1 MSRFLRYKRGVY
13 LLVFSFLF
21 LFMFQEV
28 LGAGKIKEIEI
39 RTESPTFLET
49 KPKEVLTLAFQVANL
64 TAQRRELV
72 EEIEL
77 PEGWQL
83 IIQGF
88 PFLIGAKEEEVRLL
102 SFFVPMK
109 TLAGDYKIIYR
120 LKDINDTSVSSEREV
135 QVKVLPVLKIEIIPQ
150 DVLLYVVAGEAY
162 ETDFKVINQSN
173 TGVQIVLKASN
184 QGDFPI
190 QLEENEIYLEVG
202 EAKIVKVKIE
212 TGEDL
217 TKLLDNFLRLKVNV
231 EDFRGEILEFSGRSN
246 TQIIPRISGIKDK
259 YHRLP
264 SVLKLKGGYN
274 TGFHMEFSG
283 KGTLDEEGKKEIDFL
298 FKKPDILEEEIS
310 EEESEE
316 EVNYYIHLKGEKG
329 ELYLGDYSFKLSP
342 LTESNLSAE
351 GIKGI
356 WKNEK
361 ISAGGYYLNTKDS
374 QKEEWAAFLAGY
386 PFDENWEFKLNY
398 LHKEFYEE
406 EELKKGNIWS
416 IETKANLF
424 KDTLME
430 LEYARGESENESGQ
444 AWRGKIDGRIGTL
457 GYSFDILHAD
467 PYYPGCLR
475 DMNSKGIAFILPLG
489 ERLSVKLSFRDQ
501 KKILNLELNEDD
513 APWEKSKEIT
523 LSYKLEKGSMSLF
536 YEDSIRKDILSP
548 STFEESKDLLRLTF
562 QQNLDKV
569 DFHTFYE
576 FSTEKDNLTGQS
588 EKLNKFD
595 LSTSYSPN
603 PEWKYG
609 FHYLTEFNQLIDLGI
624 KSEIKLD
631 IQHQL
636 KKESSLDFSWKANI
650 GEEIDIRHQLNL
662 KVKHKFPRGDMIE
675 LGGGYSFSENSFDK
689 GTASLMV
696 SYQIPLSI
704 PVSLKGNIGVV
715 KGRVY
720 DAEDPNLS
728 GLEKVILIMG
738 GMTTLTDKKGN
749 FIFRALEAGDYYLG
763 IDYRSIGQD
772 KIATMKMP
780 LKITVQKGEEIEIN
794 LGITRKVL
802 LKGRIVRFDF
812 PESSLMQEESQWE
825 EKGGMNNVLLEMR
838 NDSEIRRCLSDKKG
852 YFVFSDLQPGKWTFE
867 ILNIDLPRHHY
878 VEEYDK
884 EFELKPGEEKEIS
897 LRVLPKKRTIIMIEE
912 TTEIIKLEDKD
923 K

>member
-1 MSRFLRYKRGVY
+1 MSRFLRYKGGVY

-21 LFMFQEV
+21 LFLFQEV
-28 LGAGKIKEIEI
+28 LGAGKIKEIKI

-83 IIQGF
+83 IIRGF

-120 LKDINDTSVSSEREV
+120 LKDINDTFVSSAREI

-150 DVLLYVVAGEAY
+150 DVLLYVVTGEAY

-173 TGVQIVLKASN
+173 TGVRIVLEASN
-184 QGDFPI
+184 RGNFPI

-217 TKLLDNFLRLKVNV
+217 TKLLDNFLRLKANV
-231 EDFRGEILEFSGRSN
+231 EDFGGEIIEFSGRSN
-246 TQIIPRISGIKDK
+246 TQIIPRISGIRDK

-264 SVLKLKGGYN
+264 TVLKLKGGYN

-283 KGTLDEEGKKEIDFL
+283 KGTLDEEGKKEVDFL

-316 EVNYYIHLKGEKG
+316 EVNYYISLKGEKG

-374 QKEEWAAFLAGY
+374 QKEERAAFLAGY
-386 PFDENWEFKLNY
+386 PFDENWEFKLSY
-398 LHKEFYEE
+398 LHKDFYD
-406 EELKKGNIWS
+406 EELEKSDIWS
-416 IETKANLF
+416 IETKANIF

-444 AWRGKIDGRIGTL
+444 AWRGKIDGRIGAL
-457 GYSFDILHAD
+457 GYSFNLLHAD
-467 PYYPGCLR
+467 PYYPGCSR
-475 DMNSKGIAFILPLG
+475 DVDSKGATFVLPLG
-489 ERLSVKLSFRDQ
+489 ERLSAKLSFRDQ

-513 APWEKSKEIT
+513 APWEQSKGIA
-523 LSYKLEKGSMSLF
+523 LSYKLKKGNISLF
-536 YEDSIRKDILSP
+536 YEDSLKKDILSP

-576 FSTEKDNLTGQS
+576 FSMERDNLTGQS
-588 EKLNKFD
+588 ERLNKFD

-624 KSEIKLD
+624 ESEIKLD
-631 IQHQL
+631 IQRQL
-636 KKESSLDFSWKANI
+636 KKDSSLGFTWQANI
-650 GEEIDIRHQLNL
+650 GEEIDNRHQLNL
-662 KVKHKFPRGDMIE
+662 KVKHKFSKGDIME

-689 GTASLMV
+689 GSASLMV

-704 PVSLKGNIGVV
+704 PISLKGNIGVV

-728 GLEKVILIMG
+728 GLEEVILIMG
-738 GMTTLTDKKGN
+738 GMTTVTDKDGN
-749 FIFRALEAGDYYLG
+749 FIFRALEEGDYYLG

-780 LKITVQKGEEIEIN
+780 LKITVQKREEIEIN

-812 PESSLMQEESQWE
+812 PESSLLQDESQWE
-825 EKGGMNNVLLEMR
+825 GKGGMSNVLLEMGS
-838 NDSEIRRCLSDKKG
+838 NSEIRRCLSDKQG
-852 YFVFSDLQPGKWTFE
+852 YFVFSDLRPGKWTFE
-867 ILNIDLPRHHY
+867 ILNVELPRHHY
-878 VEEYDK
+878 VEEYAK

-912 TTEIIKLEDKD
+912 TTETIKLEYKD

>member
-1 MSRFLRYKRGVY
+1 MNRFLGYKYGVY

-28 LGAGKIKEIEI
+28 LGTGKVKEIEI
-39 RTESPTFLET
+39 RTESSTFLET

-64 TAQRRELV
+64 TARKRELV

-77 PEGWQL
+77 PEGWKL
-83 IIQGF
+83 IIQGS
-88 PFLIGAKEEEVRLL
+88 PFLMEAKEGEVRLL

-109 TLAGDYKIIYR
+109 VLVGDYKVIYR
-120 LKDINDTSVSSEREV
+120 VKDINDTFVNSTREI

-150 DVLLYVVAGEAY
+150 DVRLYVVAGEAY

-173 TGVQIVLKASN
+173 TGAQIVLKASN
-184 QGDFPI
+184 RGNFPI

-202 EAKIVKVKIE
+202 EAKIVKVRIE

-231 EDFRGEILEFSGRSN
+231 ENFGGEILEFSGRSN
-246 TQIIPRISGIKDK
+246 TQIIPRISGVKDK

-283 KGTLDEEGKKEIDFL
+283 KGTLDEEGKNEIDFL
-298 FKKPDILEEEIS
+298 FKKPDILEGETS
-310 EEESEE
+310 DDDEE
-316 EVNYYIHLKGEKG
+316 EVNYYVSLKGEKG

-361 ISAGGYYLNTKDS
+361 ISAGGYYLNTKDT

-386 PFDENWEFKLNY
+386 PFDENWEFKLNC
-398 LHKEFYEE
+398 LHKEVYGEE
-406 EELKKGNIWS
+406 GLEKDDIWS
-416 IETKANLF
+416 IETKVNIF
-424 KDTLME
+424 KDTFME
-430 LEYARGESENESGQ
+430 LEYARGENESESGQ
-444 AWRGKIDGRIGTL
+444 AWRGMISGRIGAL

-467 PYYPGCLR
+467 PYYPGCVR
-475 DMNSKGIAFILPLG
+475 DTNSKGAAFILPLS
-489 ERLSVKLSFRDQ
+489 ERLSVKLSFRDK

-513 APWEKSKEIT
+513 APWEQSMGIT
-523 LSYKLEKGSMSLF
+523 LSYKLEKGNMSIF
-536 YEDSIRKDILSP
+536 YEDSIRKDIFSP
-548 STFEESKDLLRLTF
+548 STSEESKDLLRLTF
-562 QQNLDKV
+562 QQNLGKV
-569 DFHTFYE
+569 DLYAFYE
-576 FSTEKDNLTGQS
+576 ISTERDNLTGQS
-588 EKLNKFD
+588 EKLNKFT

-603 PEWKYG
+603 PEWKYSL
-609 FHYLTEFNQLIDLGI
+609 HYFNEFDQLINSGI

-631 IQHQL
+631 IRHQL
-636 KKESSLDFSWKANI
+636 KRGSSLDFSWKANI
-650 GEEIDIRHQLNL
+650 GEEIDINHQLNL
-662 KVKHKFPRGDMIE
+662 KIQHKFPKGDIIE
-675 LGGGYSFSENSFDK
+675 LGGGYSFSGNSFDE
-689 GTASLMV
+689 GSASLTV

-704 PVSLKGNIGVV
+704 PVSLKKNIGVV

-728 GLEKVILIMG
+728 GLEKVILTMS
-738 GMTTLTDKKGN
+738 GMATVTDKKGY

-772 KIATMKMP
+772 KITTMKMP
-780 LKITVQKGEEIEIN
+780 LEITVQQGEETEIN
-794 LGITRKVL
+794 LGVTRKVL

-825 EKGGMNNVLLEMR
+825 EKGGMNNILLEMR
-838 NDSEIRRCLSDKKG
+838 SDGEIRRCLSDNKG
-852 YFVFSDLQPGKWTFE
+852 YFIFNDLRPGKWTFE
-867 ILNIDLPRHHY
+867 ILNGDLPRRHY
-878 VEEYDK
+878 VEDYTK
-884 EFELKPGEEKEIS
+884 EFEFKPGEEKEIS

-912 TTEIIKLEDKD
+912 ATEVIKLEDKD